1 MRPIIEITIFQKNK
15 YHLQT
20 DTPRMMK
27 MPKAAKPKYTKLP
40 ECTKQLSIH
49 NLVLLLMEKEIREQ
63 DKEKEK
69 EFNLLRVSEHLRL
82 LEVRWDS
89 ICCVFLNIWDSLR
102 LIETRFTVYFWTF
115 ETPWDSLEA
124 HKNWWWWCVL
134 RLWTWLAVQGCYNIK
149 HANNLNVSSEILPK
163 GGTTSPNSTNSS
175 HLLIFI
181 SKIEF

>member
-1 MRPIIEITIFQKNK
+1 LKLDIAPIWFQKQAPTNENILCNYCVAMRPIIEITIFKKNK

-69 EFNLLRVSEHLRL
+69 EFNLPRVSEHLRL
-82 LEVRWDS
+82 LEVR
-89 ICCVFLNIWDSLR
+89 
-102 LIETRFTVYFWTF
+102 
-115 ETPWDSLEA
+115 
-124 HKNWWWWCVL
+124 
-134 RLWTWLAVQGCYNIK
+134 
-149 HANNLNVSSEILPK
+149 
-163 GGTTSPNSTNSS
+163 
-175 HLLIFI
+175 
-181 SKIEF
+181 

>member
-1 MRPIIEITIFQKNK
+1 MRPIIEIRILKKNK

-89 ICCVFLNIWDSLR
+89 ICCVFLYIWDSLRFAETRFAVCSEHLRLLETRWDSICCVFLNIWDSLR
-102 LIETRFTVYFWTF
+102 LGRGPQKLMVMMCF
-115 ETPWDSLEA
+115 
-124 HKNWWWWCVL
+124 
-134 RLWTWLAVQGCYNIK
+134 
-149 HANNLNVSSEILPK
+149 EILDVI
-163 GGTTSPNSTNSS
+163 GRSGV
-175 HLLIFI
+175 L
-181 SKIEF
+181 